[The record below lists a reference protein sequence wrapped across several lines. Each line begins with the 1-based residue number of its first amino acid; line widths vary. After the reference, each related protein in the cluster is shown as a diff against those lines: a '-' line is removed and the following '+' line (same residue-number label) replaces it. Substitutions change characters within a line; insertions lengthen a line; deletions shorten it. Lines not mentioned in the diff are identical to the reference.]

1 MIERLEAIHS
11 RFIFLT
17 EELMKPEII
26 SDIKKTLELTKEQAN
41 LQDADTAYMEYKNIL
56 KAIED
61 AKEMLK
67 DEEMGLIAKE
77 ELEILNLEKVK
88 K

>member
-56 KAIED
+56 KANMTCDI
-61 AKEMLK
+61 MSVQ
-67 DEEMGLIAKE
+67 
-77 ELEILNLEKVK
+77 NSSKVNY
-88 K
+88 